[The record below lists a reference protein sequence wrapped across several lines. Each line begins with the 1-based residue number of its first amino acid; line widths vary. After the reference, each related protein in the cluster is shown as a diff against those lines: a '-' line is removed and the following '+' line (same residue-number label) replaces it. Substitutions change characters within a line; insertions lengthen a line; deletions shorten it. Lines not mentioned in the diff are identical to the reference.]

1 MSCNFYE
8 GKMKLIYIP
17 TGESVLV
24 DKSFS
29 RSQFKQRNMAVK
41 ILRSRL
47 WAEQNGLG
55 RSDEIIS
62 TYDILGDEYPN
73 DLNDYREKIK

>member
-1 MSCNFYE
+1 MSCNFYD

-17 TGESVLV
+17 TGECVLV

-55 RSDEIIS
+55 RNETIIAE
-62 TYDILGDEYPN
+62 YDFPDDVPYPN
-73 DLNDYREKIK
+73 